1 MHFALS
7 KELEMLR
14 KAIRE
19 FADKKIAPNADEWDA
34 KHYFPYKEAIKP
46 MAELGFFG
54 TVIPEEYDGEGMDD
68 GWLAAILVTEE
79 IARASSSLRVQV
91 NMQTLGCAYT
101 IYKYGTDEAKKK
113 YIGKLIN
120 AEYIGGFG
128 ITEPDAGSDVMS
140 MQSTAEDKGDHW
152 LLNGSKTWIS
162 NANIAD
168 VVIYYA
174 YTDRDKGSRGLS
186 AFAVE
191 LKNFN
196 GVRTTALEKMGS
208 HSSPTGEIFLTNTQ
222 VPKENILGQPGDG
235 AKIVFSS
242 LNQTRLSAAA
252 GAVGVAQ
259 ACLDAAVKYCK
270 ERKQFGKPIGE
281 YQMNQDMIA
290 QMSAEIEAARLL
302 VYKAAWAKDQGKLNN
317 GLDVAQAKYFAGEVV
332 TKCANYAMRILGA
345 YGYSPE
351 YPVARYYRDTPT
363 YTMVEGSANVCK
375 WIIALDQLGI
385 RKANR

>member
-1 MHFALS
+1 MHFALT

-19 FADKKIAPNADEWDA
+19 FADKKIAPYADEWDA
-34 KHYFPYKEAIKP
+34 KHYFPYKEAIRP
-46 MAELGFFG
+46 IAELGFFG
-54 TVIPEEYDGEGMDD
+54 TVIPEEYDGEGMDA
-68 GWLAAILVTEE
+68 GWLAAMIVTEE

-101 IYKYGTDEAKKK
+101 IYRYGADAVKQK
-113 YIGKLIN
+113 YISKLVN

-168 VVIYYA
+168 VILYYA
-174 YTDRDKGSRGLS
+174 YTDREKGSKGLS
-186 AFAVE
+186 AFVVE

-208 HSSPTGEIFLTNTQ
+208 HSSPTGEVFLTNTR

-259 ACLDAAVKYCK
+259 ACLDAAVKYCRD
-270 ERKQFGKPIGE
+270 RKQFGKPIGE
-281 YQMNQDMIA
+281 FQMNQDMIA

-302 VYKAAWAKDQGKLNN
+302 VYKAAWAKDQGRLNN

-345 YGYSPE
+345 YGYSTE
-351 YPVARYYRDTPT
+351 YPVARFYRDTPT
-363 YTMVEGSANVCK
+363 YTMVEGSANICK